1 MARKAVFLDRDGTII
16 EDPGYLSDPDEVKL
30 LPGVELA
37 IKSLSQAGYLVVV
50 VTNQSG
56 IARGMFTEET
66 LDLIHDRLR
75 ELLHEKGARIDGIY
89 YCPFLPEGPVEQ
101 YAVDSDLR
109 KPKPGML
116 LQAADELGIDLE
128 RSWMV
133 GDSPRDVEAGQR
145 AGTRTVRLRL
155 PKAENRKDSVDT
167 PQADFI
173 VRNLVDAARVIIREE
188 KRHDDPQAVK
198 AGAPAERRDA
208 VVATAM
214 QLASGQP
221 ESPVETEADQANPAN
236 SSADQGGAKAPE
248 PEASRRGVSR
258 LGLQADETAASS
270 ESRSANTVPTRPM
283 ESGTAGPSAAVL
295 QRIQQQ
301 LQQLINAQGVDE
313 EFSITKMLAGVVQ
326 MLVVLALAG
335 AIWQGVGGR
344 VELATLWAVI
354 AAALQTMALT
364 LYVMN
369 RLR

>member
-1 MARKAVFLDRDGTII
+1 MPMARKAVFLDRDGTII
-16 EDPGYLSDPDEVKL
+16 EDPGYLSDPDEVTL

-75 ELLHEKGARIDGIY
+75 ELLHEKGARIDGMY
-89 YCPFLPEGPVEQ
+89 YCPFLPEGSVEQ
-101 YAVDSDLR
+101 YAVESDLR

-116 LQAADELGIDLE
+116 LEAADELDIDLQ

-145 AGTRTVRLRL
+145 AGTRTIRLRL
-155 PKAENRKDSVDT
+155 PKSEPRKDSADT

-188 KRHDDPQAVK
+188 KRRDDPQAVK
-198 AGAPAERRDA
+198 AGAPAQKGDA
-208 VVATAM
+208 VVAIAM
-214 QLASGQP
+214 QLAAEQPDNPSGAEP
-221 ESPVETEADQANPAN
+221 DEMDAADTAP
-236 SSADQGGAKAPE
+236 DAPE
-248 PEASRRGVSR
+248 TGTSKQGVSR
-258 LGLQADETAASS
+258 LGLQAEETNAPS
-270 ESRSANTVPTRPM
+270 ESRSADAVPIRPI
-283 ESGTAGPSAAVL
+283 ESGAAGPSAAAL

-301 LQQLINAQGVDE
+301 LQQLINAQGVEE
-313 EFSITKMLAGVVQ
+313 EFSITKMLAGIVQ
-326 MLVVLALAG
+326 MLVVLALAAAVYAG
-335 AIWQGVGGR
+335 YQGR
-344 VELATLWAVI
+344 VDVGTFWAVI
-354 AAALQTMALT
+354 AAALQGMTLT

>member
-16 EDPGYLSDPDEVKL
+16 EDPGYLSDPDEVTL

-75 ELLHEKGARIDGIY
+75 ELLHEKGARIDGMY
-89 YCPFLPEGPVEQ
+89 YCPFLPEGSVEQ
-101 YAVDSDLR
+101 YAVESDLR

-116 LQAADELGIDLE
+116 LEAADELDIDLQ

-133 GDSPRDVEAGQR
+133 GDSPRDIEAGQR
-145 AGTRTVRLRL
+145 AGTRTIRLRL
-155 PKAENRKDSVDT
+155 PKAEPRKDSADT

-188 KRHDDPQAVK
+188 KRRDDPQAVQ
-198 AGAPAERRDA
+198 AGAPVPKRDA

-214 QLASGQP
+214 QLASEQP
-221 ESPVETEADQANPAN
+221 DSPSATDPEERDPADPPADT
-236 SSADQGGAKAPE
+236 ATDAPKTGT
-248 PEASRRGVSR
+248 SKQGVSR
-258 LGLQADETAASS
+258 LGLQSEEKDASS
-270 ESRSANTVPTRPM
+270 ESRSADAVPVRPV
-283 ESGTAGPSAAVL
+283 ESGAAGPSAAAL

-301 LQQLINAQGVDE
+301 LQQLINAQGVEE
-313 EFSITKMLAGVVQ
+313 EFSITKMLAGIVQ
-326 MLVVLALAG
+326 MLVVLALAAAVYAG
-335 AIWQGVGGR
+335 YQGRMDVG
-344 VELATLWAVI
+344 TFWAVI
-354 AAALQTMALT
+354 AAALQGMALT

>member
-16 EDPGYLSDPDEVKL
+16 EDPGYLSDPDEVTL

-75 ELLHEKGARIDGIY
+75 ELLHEKGARIDGMY
-89 YCPFLPEGPVEQ
+89 YCPFLPEGSVEQ
-101 YAVDSDLR
+101 YAVESDLR

-116 LQAADELGIDLE
+116 LEAADELDIDLQ

-145 AGTRTVRLRL
+145 AGTRTIRLRL
-155 PKAENRKDSVDT
+155 PKSEPRKDSADT

-188 KRHDDPQAVK
+188 KRRDDPQAVK
-198 AGAPAERRDA
+198 AGAPAQKGDA
-208 VVATAM
+208 VVAIAM
-214 QLASGQP
+214 QLAAEQPDNPSGAEP
-221 ESPVETEADQANPAN
+221 DEMDAADTAP
-236 SSADQGGAKAPE
+236 DAPE
-248 PEASRRGVSR
+248 TGTSKQGVSR
-258 LGLQADETAASS
+258 LGLQAEETNAPS
-270 ESRSANTVPTRPM
+270 ESRSADAVPIRPV
-283 ESGTAGPSAAVL
+283 ESGAAGPSAAAL

-301 LQQLINAQGVDE
+301 LQQLINAQGVEE
-313 EFSITKMLAGVVQ
+313 EFSITKMLAGIVQ
-326 MLVVLALAG
+326 MLVVLALAAAVYAG
-335 AIWQGVGGR
+335 YQGR
-344 VELATLWAVI
+344 VDVGTFWAVI
-354 AAALQTMALT
+354 GAALQGMALT

>member
-16 EDPGYLSDPDEVKL
+16 EDPGYLSDPDEVTL

-75 ELLHEKGARIDGIY
+75 ELLHEKGARIDGMY
-89 YCPFLPEGPVEQ
+89 YCPFLPEGSVEQ
-101 YAVDSDLR
+101 YAVESDLR

-116 LQAADELGIDLE
+116 LEAADELDIDLQ

-145 AGTRTVRLRL
+145 AGTRTIRLRL
-155 PKAENRKDSVDT
+155 PKSEPRKDSADT

-188 KRHDDPQAVK
+188 KRRDDPQAVK
-198 AGAPAERRDA
+198 AGAPAQKGDA
-208 VVATAM
+208 VVAIAM
-214 QLASGQP
+214 QLAAEQPDNPSGAEP
-221 ESPVETEADQANPAN
+221 DEMDAADTAP
-236 SSADQGGAKAPE
+236 DAPE
-248 PEASRRGVSR
+248 TGTSKQGVSR
-258 LGLQADETAASS
+258 LGLQAEETNAPS
-270 ESRSANTVPTRPM
+270 ESRSADAVPIRPI
-283 ESGTAGPSAAVL
+283 ESGAAGPSAAAL

-301 LQQLINAQGVDE
+301 LQQLINAQGVEE
-313 EFSITKMLAGVVQ
+313 EFSITKMLAGIVQ
-326 MLVVLALAG
+326 MLVVLALAAAVYAG
-335 AIWQGVGGR
+335 YQGR
-344 VELATLWAVI
+344 VDVGTFWAVI
-354 AAALQTMALT
+354 AAALQGMALT